1 MKLKNKLILSLLILI
16 FIMSSFTAW
25 SAPHIPVINNIIST
39 YNPT

>member
-1 MKLKNKLILSLLILI
+1 MKLKHKLILSLLILI

-25 SAPHIPVINNIIST
+25 SASHHPVIDSIVST